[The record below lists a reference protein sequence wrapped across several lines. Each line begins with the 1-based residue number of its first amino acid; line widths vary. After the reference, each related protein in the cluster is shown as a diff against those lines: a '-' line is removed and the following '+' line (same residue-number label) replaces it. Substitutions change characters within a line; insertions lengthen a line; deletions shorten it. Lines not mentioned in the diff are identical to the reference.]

1 MRYSLQLLIVSAI
14 SAFCF
19 SCTNYQEAD
28 APDTLSVDVT
38 ELSFSSGAASRSV
51 TVQSGTKWT
60 VNSKPEWVSVQSI
73 SSSAGSF
80 QWGVNFS
87 VTENNGYDREGII
100 TISSGSGSA
109 SINVSQQ
116 GKEGKYVAVES
127 VSVSPATLA
136 MTEGETKELLAV
148 LSPSTA
154 SVKTV
159 TWKSLNTAV
168 ATVDENG
175 TVTAV
180 AAGEATIRVT
190 TEDGGK
196 TADCVVT
203 VKAKTVSVT
212 GVSLDRTTLT
222 LTVGESAT
230 LTATVTPENATN
242 KEVTWSSNK
251 TDVATVSASGVVTA
265 KAAGNATITVTTADG
280 SKKATCA
287 VTVKASVIHVTCVT
301 LDKTSLSLEEG
312 DTYPLIATVTPSNA
326 TDKSVSWVSNNTDVA
341 TVSSTG
347 FVTAVSP
354 GTAAIT
360 VKTNDESKI
369 ATCVVIVSKKVISV
383 TGVALNHTSLTLTEG
398 ETQNLVATVSPSN
411 ASNKDVT
418 WTSNNTNVA
427 TVSSS
432 GVVTAKKAGTATI
445 TVTTVDGNKTAA
457 CSVTVQAAVVPVTG
471 VTLDNTSLTMTE
483 GDTQTLVATIAPSNA
498 SNKDVTWSSNNT
510 TVATVSSSGVVT
522 AKKAGTARITVT
534 TADGG
539 KTATCNVTVNARQVP
554 VTGVTLNMNTLV
566 MTEGDTQSLV
576 ATVTPTN
583 ATNKNV
589 TWSSNNTTVATVSNS
604 GVVTAKKAGSAT
616 ITVTTEDG
624 GKTASCV
631 VTVNEQVVAVTGVS
645 LDHTTLSM
653 TEGDTQTLVATITP
667 ANATN
672 QDVTWSSNN
681 TTVATVSSSGVVTAK
696 KAGSATITVTTSDGG
711 KKATCAVTVSSA
723 VIPVTGV
730 SLNNTSLTM
739 EVGDTQTLVATVS
752 PSNAT
757 NKSVTWSSS
766 DTNVV
771 TVSSSGVVTAK
782 ASGYATITVTT
793 VNGAKTATCDVAV
806 VVPVTGVSLNH
817 TSLTMNVGATQTLTA
832 TVSPS
837 NATNKSVTWSSNNT
851 SVATVSS
858 SGVVTA
864 KAAGSAT
871 ITVTTNDGAK
881 AATCNVTVVVPVS
894 GVSLDYTSLTLTEG
908 QTQTLKATITPS
920 NATNK
925 DVTWSSNN
933 TTVATVSSSGV
944 VTAKKAGTAT
954 ITVTTVDGSKKATCS
969 VTVNAASVPVTG
981 VSLNQTSLTLTEG
994 QTQTLTA
1001 TVSPSNATNKSV
1013 TWSSSNTTVAT
1024 VSSSGVV
1031 TAKKAGTAT
1040 ITVTTVDGS
1049 KTATCSVTVNAASIP
1064 VTGVSLNQTS
1074 LTLTEGQT
1082 QTLTATVSPS
1092 NATNKNVTWTSN
1104 NTTVATVSSSGVV
1117 TAKKAGTA
1125 TITVTTEDGSKKA
1138 TCSVTVKSKDIIGSG
1153 NEGTGEEDLF

>member
-1 MRYSLQLLIVSAI
+1 MRYSLQLLIVSVV

-136 MTEGETKELLAV
+136 MTEGETKKLLAV

-159 TWKSLNTAV
+159 TWKSLN
-168 ATVDENG
+168 
-175 TVTAV
+175 TAV

-212 GVSLDRTTLT
+212 GVSLDRTSLT
-222 LTVGESAT
+222 LTEGETAT

-280 SKKATCA
+280 SKTATCA
-287 VTVKASVIHVTCVT
+287 VTVKASVIHVTGVT

-312 DTYPLIATVTPSNA
+312 DTYPLIATVTPYNA

-445 TVTTVDGNKTAA
+445 TVTTVDGNKTA
-457 CSVTVQAAVVPVTG
+457 
-471 VTLDNTSLTMTE
+471 
-483 GDTQTLVATIAPSNA
+483 
-498 SNKDVTWSSNNT
+498 
-510 TVATVSSSGVVT
+510 
-522 AKKAGTARITVT
+522 
-534 TADGG
+534 
-539 KTATCNVTVNARQVP
+539 
-554 VTGVTLNMNTLV
+554 
-566 MTEGDTQSLV
+566 
-576 ATVTPTN
+576 
-583 ATNKNV
+583 
-589 TWSSNNTTVATVSNS
+589 
-604 GVVTAKKAGSAT
+604 
-616 ITVTTEDG
+616 
-624 GKTASCV
+624 
-631 VTVNEQVVAVTGVS
+631 
-645 LDHTTLSM
+645 
-653 TEGDTQTLVATITP
+653 
-667 ANATN
+667 
-672 QDVTWSSNN
+672 
-681 TTVATVSSSGVVTAK
+681 
-696 KAGSATITVTTSDGG
+696 
-711 KKATCAVTVSSA
+711 TCAVT
-723 VIPVTGV
+723 
-730 SLNNTSLTM
+730 
-739 EVGDTQTLVATVS
+739 
-752 PSNAT
+752 
-757 NKSVTWSSS
+757 
-766 DTNVV
+766 
-771 TVSSSGVVTAK
+771 
-782 ASGYATITVTT
+782 
-793 VNGAKTATCDVAV
+793 V
-806 VVPVTGVSLNH
+806 VVPVTGVSLNY
-817 TSLTMNVGATQTLTA
+817 TTLTLTEGQTQTLAA

-851 SVATVSS
+851 
-858 SGVVTA
+858 
-864 KAAGSAT
+864 
-871 ITVTTNDGAK
+871 
-881 AATCNVTVVVPVS
+881 
-894 GVSLDYTSLTLTEG
+894 
-908 QTQTLKATITPS
+908 
-920 NATNK
+920 
-925 DVTWSSNN
+925 
-933 TTVATVSSSGV
+933 TVATVS
-944 VTAKKAGTAT
+944 T
-954 ITVTTVDGSKKATCS
+954 
-969 VTVNAASVPVTG
+969 
-981 VSLNQTSLTLTEG
+981 
-994 QTQTLTA
+994 
-1001 TVSPSNATNKSV
+1001 
-1013 TWSSSNTTVAT
+1013 
-1024 VSSSGVV
+1024 SGVV

-1049 KTATCSVTVNAASIP
+1049 KTATCSVTVKSI
-1064 VTGVSLNQTS
+1064 G
-1074 LTLTEGQT
+1074 GD
-1082 QTLTATVSPS
+1082 
-1092 NATNKNVTWTSN
+1092 W
-1104 NTTVATVSSSGVV
+1104 
-1117 TAKKAGTA
+1117 
-1125 TITVTTEDGSKKA
+1125 
-1138 TCSVTVKSKDIIGSG
+1138 
-1153 NEGTGEEDLF
+1153 EGTGEEILF